1 MTKITNWAIA
11 RLKDDTFE
19 FISINERT
27 LLARTV
33 YKFDEASQYDNQ
45 ERAKSIASLQKQ
57 LSDMLGSG
65 YEYIVVKR
73 DTEYIHYDLNDE
85 VIKDEEPTE

>member
-11 RLKDDTFE
+11 RVKDETFE

-33 YKFDEASQYDNQ
+33 YKFDEASQYDDQ
-45 ERAKSIASLQKQ
+45 QRAKDIASLQKQ

-65 YEYIVVKR
+65 YEYRIVKR
-73 DTEYIHYDLNDE
+73 DTEYVHYDLNDE
-85 VIKDEEPTE
+85 VIEAEE